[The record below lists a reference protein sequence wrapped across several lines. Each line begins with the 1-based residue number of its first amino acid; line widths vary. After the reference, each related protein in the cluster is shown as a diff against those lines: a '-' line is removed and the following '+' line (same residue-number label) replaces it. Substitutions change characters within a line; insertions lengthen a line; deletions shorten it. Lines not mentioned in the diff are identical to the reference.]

1 MRRIVLLLASMAL
14 VVIFVSGVTLAD
26 SPTTK
31 EHCKKGGWKDFGFK
45 NKGQCIKAVLV
56 GPPPPPPDLGK
67 IVFSQG
73 GCEGCMGAR
82 IWSMNPDGT
91 NQQQVDLSATN
102 VASSQNLVDPTLS
115 PDGRKL
121 AFVLS
126 NTSPT
131 SPNRLYVA
139 NVNSDLQVFGPLQ
152 LIDEANRIRNPS
164 WSPDSNDLVYQK
176 ELDDFIRS
184 IGIIVADLNSATKQT
199 IARGI
204 FANSPNWS
212 STNKIVFNQG
222 TAGLVT
228 INPDGTNATQVVGN
242 AGRPDWS
249 PDGSKLV
256 YTAPRNAPP
265 LTLGIYTSNADG
277 SGETLVIGLFG
288 GADAQPTWS
297 PDGSKI
303 AFSQFS
309 QQNPDIYTI
318 SVDGTGLTNITN
330 STPTTSSGY
339 ELSPDWGIVA
349 TP

>member
-1 MRRIVLLLASMAL
+1 MGMRRIVLLLASMAL
-14 VVIFVSGVTLAD
+14 TVIFVSGVTLAD

-31 EHCKKGGWKDFGFK
+31 EHCKKGGWKDLGFK
-45 NKGQCIKAVLV
+45 NQGQCIKAVPV
-56 GPPPPPPDLGK
+56 EPPPPPPDLGK
-67 IVFSQG
+67 IVFTQG
-73 GCEGCMGAR
+73 GCEGCIGAR

-126 NTSPT
+126 NTSP
-131 SPNRLYVA
+131 SRLYVA
-139 NVNSDLQVFGPLQ
+139 NINSDLQVFGPLQ

-164 WSPDSNDLVYQK
+164 WSPDSNELVYQK
-176 ELDDFIRS
+176 ELDDPIRS
-184 IGIIVADLNSATKQT
+184 NGIIVADLNSATKQT

-204 FANSPNWS
+204 AANDPNWS
-212 STNKIVFNQG
+212 STNKIVFNAG

-249 PDGSKLV
+249 PDGSKLI
-256 YTAPRNAPP
+256 YTAPRNAIP
-265 LTLGIYTSNADG
+265 LTMGIYTSNADG
-277 SGETLVIGLFG
+277 SGETLVTGTPG
-288 GADAQPTWS
+288 GTDAQPTWS

-303 AFSQFS
+303 AF
-309 QQNPDIYTI
+309 QQNADIYTVR
-318 SVDGTGLTNITN
+318 VDGTGLTNITN